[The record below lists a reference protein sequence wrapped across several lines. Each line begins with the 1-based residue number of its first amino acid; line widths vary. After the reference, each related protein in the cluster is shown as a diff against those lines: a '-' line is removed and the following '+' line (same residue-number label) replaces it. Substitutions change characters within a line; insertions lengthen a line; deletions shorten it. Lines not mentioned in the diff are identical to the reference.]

1 MEGKRKIAVI
11 LTFAVAFSFVL
22 VSLAQAEEKA
32 KSLTWVGHKPNPR
45 FAIYDPGTPTQE
57 GDDLVLDK
65 KTELVWAR
73 NANLAGKYLTWGKAT
88 VYCKNLDLGNLKGW
102 RLPTQE
108 ELSSLV
114 DPSRS
119 VPALP
124 SGHPFINV
132 KSIHYWSSTQH
143 DSASAG
149 TVCIGG
155 SGDLRDDLYL
165 VRGAALPVLG
175 R

>member
-1 MEGKRKIAVI
+1 MKKTRKITSI
-11 LTFAVAFSFVL
+11 LTLAVAFCLVL
-22 VSLAQAEEKA
+22 VSLVQAEEKA
-32 KSLTWVGHKPNPR
+32 KSLTWVDHKPNPR
-45 FAIYDPGTPTQE
+45 FSIHDPGTPTE
-57 GDDLVLDK
+57 KTDDLVLDR
-65 KTELVWAR
+65 KTGLIWAR
-73 NANLAGKYLTWGKAT
+73 NAHLAGKTLTWEDAIN
-88 VYCKNLDLGNLKGW
+88 YCQDLALGNLKGW
-102 RLPTQE
+102 QLPTQE

-114 DPSRS
+114 DPLRS

-132 KSIHYWSSTQH
+132 KAIHYWSSTQH

-149 TVCIGG
+149 TVCIGT
-155 SGDLRDDLYL
+155 SGILRDDLYL

>member
-1 MEGKRKIAVI
+1 MEEKRKIAVI
-11 LTFAVAFSFVL
+11 PSLAVAFCFAL
-22 VSLAQAEEKA
+22 ASLAQAEEKI
-32 KSLTWVGHKPNPR
+32 KSLKWVDHKPNPR

-65 KTELVWAR
+65 ETELVWAR
-73 NANLAGKYLTWGKAT
+73 NANLAGKYLTWEDAIT
-88 VYCKNLDLGNLKGW
+88 YCQNLTLGNLKGW

-132 KSIHYWSSTQH
+132 KAIHYWSSTQH
-143 DSASAG
+143 DLVSAG
-149 TVCIGG
+149 TVCIGT
-155 SGDLRDDLYL
+155 SGKVRDDLYV
-165 VRGAALPVLG
+165 VRGCVLPVLG

>member
-1 MEGKRKIAVI
+1 MEEKRKIAVI
-11 LTFAVAFSFVL
+11 LTLAVAFCLVL
-22 VSLAQAEEKA
+22 VSLVQAEEKA
-32 KSLTWVGHKPNPR
+32 KSLKWVDHKPNPR
-45 FAIYDPGTPTQE
+45 FAIHDPGTPTE
-57 GDDLVLDK
+57 KADDLVLDR
-65 KTELVWAR
+65 KTGLIWAR
-73 NANLAGKYLTWGKAT
+73 NANLAGKHLTWEDAIT
-88 VYCKNLDLGNLKGW
+88 YCQNLKLRNLKGW

-114 DPSRS
+114 DPSQS

-132 KSIHYWSSTQH
+132 KTIHYWSSTQH

-149 TVCIGG
+149 TVCIGT
-155 SGDLRDDLYL
+155 SGVVRDDLL
-165 VRGAALPVLG
+165 IVTGCVLPVLG